1 MLGPVGATA
10 QAYLRVPI
18 GVFISVVF
26 LNEALAPTAW
36 LGLIAVVIG
45 VAAMTAPRREPAGR

>member
-1 MLGPVGATA
+1 
-10 QAYLRVPI
+10 VPI